1 MRPTVPC
8 NSAHILYA
16 PVYVCHC
23 LLVAKACEG
32 RKRSRTIRN
41 SPSGP
46 QLNAPSQV
54 APHLPFYLEN
64 QNLHFIRHHRS
75 LPPWHPSLRPGREK
89 VPMFTLEQ
97 QQQSSVL
104 IIPRQLWEVRH
115 APLHFWQAF
124 TIHFYNSALTKM
136 LIPWEGKKN
145 LSMSALAQT
154 NILKEMWNKTTLTS
168 FQR

>member
-8 NSAHILYA
+8 NSGHILYA
-16 PVYVCHC
+16 PVYVCYC
-23 LLVAKACEG
+23 LVVSKACESH
-32 RKRSRTIRN
+32 KRSRTIQN

-46 QLNAPSQV
+46 HLNAPSQV

-89 VPMFTLEQ
+89 VPVFTLGQ
-97 QQQSSVL
+97 RQQQSSVL

-124 TIHFYNSALTKM
+124 TIHFYNSALTKV
-136 LIPWEGKKN
+136 LIPWEGKKKS
-145 LSMSALAQT
+145 LYECFST
-154 NILKEMWNKTTLTS
+154 NKHLKDNVN
-168 FQR
+168 